1 MTAKTMSFC
10 ASARP
15 ASGFGGE
22 EDDLP
27 NRPTDRGTLLVAL
40 AFAGCASREVPA
52 SFPPSSPAS
61 DKAGEAPPAVVTA
74 SLDAERDEADPHAKH
89 GATNKAD
96 AGHHG
101 GHHGH

>member
-1 MTAKTMSFC
+1 M
-10 ASARP
+10 P
-15 ASGFGGE
+15 
-22 EDDLP
+22 D
-27 NRPTDRGTLLVAL
+27 RPTDRGTLLIAL

-52 SFPPSSPAS
+52 SFPPSSPSS

-74 SLDAERDEADPHAKH
+74 SLDAEPPLPGDEPDAPAKP
-89 GATNKAD
+89 GEKSER